1 MYSGIMPYIPIAVSS
16 KITIC
21 GGNTVKL
28 QYTAI
33 NSRVKNIHGTNRHS
47 VFLSPYSSHV
57 PNANAHRHAV
67 TAQINLG
74 RFAFSIPRA

>member
-33 NSRVKNIHGTNRHS
+33 NSRDRNTHTFIGG
-47 VFLSPYSSHV
+47 
-57 PNANAHRHAV
+57 
-67 TAQINLG
+67 G
-74 RFAFSIPRA
+74 RSI